1 MQTFNKMILAMTSLG
16 FLASVQAQVTSW
28 TICTFNSTEHCAVDM
43 ICTDGCT
50 DVGYDLCDAMTCETV
65 TGLFG
70 AAGECHINTLE
81 FSGFG
86 NFSTEQIHT
95 YNMTCSDDGNPCDG
109 YNICNTQYFPSD
121 DDSDNATCDAPAFY
135 YGTNLE
141 VGENCS
147 DVESFYASKYDN
159 FPGFGECF
167 LNHSSDPVLPSY
179 AMITCSA
186 TVGSSSGVDSGM
198 IFRIVLGAVLLIA
211 AIVVAVVCMQRKTKL

>member
-109 YNICNTQYFPSD
+109 HNICITQYLL
-121 DDSDNATCDAPAFY
+121 SDNATCDGPALY
-135 YGTNLE
+135 YGSNLE
-141 VGENCS
+141 DGEDCNN
-147 DVESFYASKYDN
+147 VESFYASKYSN

-167 LNHSSDPVLPSY
+167 VNDSSDPDY
-179 AMITCSA
+179 QNDAMITCSA
-186 TVGSSSGVDSGM
+186 TVGSSSDVDSGM